1 MLKGMPPPPRVMLCG
16 GQVQT
21 PSSLVSDWAQS
32 TTNQL
37 INYAAQLLTGL
48 KAPTNQLINYPPQ
61 LLTGLK
67 ALTNQLTNL
76 RCG

>member
-1 MLKGMPPPPRVMLCG
+1 MLKGLHAPLPVMLCG
-16 GQVQT
+16 GQVQP

-48 KAPTNQLINYPPQ
+48 KAPTNQLINYPAQ

-67 ALTNQLTNL
+67 AQLTN
-76 RCG
+76 